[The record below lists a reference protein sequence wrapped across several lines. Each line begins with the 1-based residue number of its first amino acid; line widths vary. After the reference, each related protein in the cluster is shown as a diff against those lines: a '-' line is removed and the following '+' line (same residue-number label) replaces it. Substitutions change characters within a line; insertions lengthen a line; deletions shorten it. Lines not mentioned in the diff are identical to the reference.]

1 MEEECLEMKNQR
13 KRISKITAFTT
24 ALLSA
29 GTMMTSAIPSATV
42 TASAYGED
50 ANYAEALALSLYF
63 YDSNQCGT
71 GVDDNPLA
79 WRGNCHVSDAQANL
93 SNAVN
98 LGNARSVVDPD
109 GDGKVDVSGGY
120 HDAGD
125 HIKFN
130 LTIGFGMNSLAL
142 SDYLNPGAY
151 QKAGCRDHLLYIL
164 KNGADYM
171 MKTTFLDNSGDVG
184 AVCYMVSNEGDHSY
198 WGSPEKQN
206 GDRPTYW
213 LTPSSNNSAVVLEM
227 ASALAGTA
235 VAFKDSDATYAAKCT
250 KYAKALYKFGTQHS
264 GNYMEGMG
272 SMYATNSQYQ
282 DEQAMTEG
290 WLYVLGEGSMPS
302 FKPTGNGCYNNQYY
316 DYYLYS
322 WDKVWSGYAA
332 LMYKKTGDE
341 AYAKELQ
348 FEVNNMGGLREGTY
362 NSCKQ
367 EWGCT
372 RYNCA
377 VQMEALA
384 SINGDKNS
392 DLAKG
397 AKYQMNYI
405 LGSNPQNKSFLTG
418 FGNSWSSKVH
428 HRAANP
434 GNGDASSNP
443 DAKYVNYGYLIGGPD
458 SSGTFNEVTDSY
470 RWTEGALDYNG
481 CFALACAALV
491 NLNGCTSDGAS
502 RIVNSASEFK
512 KNYSFGSNNNNNNY
526 GNNDPEV
533 YPAITAV
540 NYNQKYHQIQF
551 IWSPVQGATNYGIAV
566 YLAGKWRVQTSSIPA
581 SSRSYVTPKNL
592 TPNMTYRVAIAAKV
606 NGEWTSTA
614 SIKNAVT
621 VTVR

>member
-1 MEEECLEMKNQR
+1 MKNHR
-13 KRISKITAFTT
+13 RVSKITSFAT

-29 GTMMTSAIPSATV
+29 GTMMTSAIPAATV
-42 TASAYGED
+42 TASADGND
-50 ANYAEALALSLYF
+50 PNYAEALALSLYF
-63 YDSNQCGT
+63 FDSNQCGT
-71 GVDDNPLA
+71 DVDSNPLE
-79 WRGNCHVSDAQANL
+79 WRGNCHVGDAQANL

-98 LGNARSVVDPD
+98 LGGARGVVDPD

-125 HIKFN
+125 HVKFN

-151 QKAGCRDHLLYIL
+151 AKAGCRDHLLYIL
-164 KNGADYM
+164 RNGADYL
-171 MKTTFLDNSGDVG
+171 MKTTFLDNSGEVG
-184 AVCYMVSNEGDHSY
+184 AVCFMVSDVGDHSY
-198 WGSPEKQN
+198 WGAPENQTGN
-206 GDRPTYW
+206 RPTYW
-213 LTPSSNNSAVVLEM
+213 LTANSNNSAVTLEM

-235 VAFKDSDATYAAKCT
+235 VAFKDSDPTYAAKCT
-250 KYAKALYKFGTQHS
+250 KYAKALYNFGTQHI

-272 SMYATNSQYQ
+272 TMYPTDSQYQ

-290 WLYVLGEGSMPS
+290 WLYILGERGDVT
-302 FKPTGNGCYNNQYY
+302 FKPTGNGCYNNSQY

-332 LMYKKTGDE
+332 LMFKKTGDS
-341 AYAKELQ
+341 AYQRELQ
-348 FEVNNMGGLREGTY
+348 FEVNNMGGLSEGKY
-362 NSCKQ
+362 NTCRQ

-377 VQMEALA
+377 VQMAALA
-384 SINGDKNS
+384 AANGNENDS
-392 DLAKG
+392 LAKG

-405 LGSNPQNKSFLTG
+405 LGNNSYNKSFLTG
-418 FGNSWSSKVH
+418 FGSNWSSKVH

-458 SSGTFNEVTDSY
+458 SGGTFNEITESY

-491 NLNGCTSDGAS
+491 NTYGSTSDGAS

-512 KNYSFGSNNNNNNY
+512 KNYSFGNSSGHEDPPQPSNLYPVVKTQVKDHKIGFKWTKVEGAEKY
-526 GNNDPEV
+526 GVGV
-533 YPAITAV
+533 YQANKWVVKKQVDASVTT
-540 NYNQKYHQIQF
+540 
-551 IWSPVQGATNYGIAV
+551 WTSPQVSNG
-566 YLAGKWRVQTSSIPA
+566 
-581 SSRSYVTPKNL
+581 
-592 TPNMTYRVAIAAKV
+592 TYRLVVLAKV
-606 NGEWTSTA
+606 NGQWV
-614 SIKNAVT
+614 NADVFKKSFYVT
-621 VTVR
+621 VK

>member
-1 MEEECLEMKNQR
+1 MKNRRR
-13 KRISKITAFTT
+13 KLSKIAAFATAVV
-24 ALLSA
+24 LSA
-29 GTMMTSAIPSATV
+29 GTMMSSAVPAITV
-42 TASAYGED
+42 NAAGGD
-50 ANYAEALALSLYF
+50 ANYADALALSLYF

-98 LGNARSVVDPD
+98 LGGARNVVDPD

-151 QKAGCRDHLLYIL
+151 EKAGCRDHLLYIL

-377 VQMEALA
+377 V
-384 SINGDKNS
+384 
-392 DLAKG
+392 
-397 AKYQMNYI
+397 
-405 LGSNPQNKSFLTG
+405 G

-491 NLNGCTSDGAS
+491 NLNGCTSNGAS
-502 RIVNSASEFK
+502 NIVNSASEFK
-512 KNYSFGSNNNNNNY
+512 KNYSFGNTSSQN
-526 GNNDPEV
+526 PHIEEPTV
-533 YPAITAV
+533 YPAITSV
-540 NYNQKYHQIQF
+540 NYNQKYHQVQF
-551 IWSPVQGATNYGIAV
+551 VWSPVQGATNYGIAV

-592 TPNMTYRVAIAAKV
+592 TPGMTYRVAIAAKI
-606 NGEWTSTA
+606 NGQWTSTE
-614 SIKNAVT
+614 SIKHAVT

>member
-1 MEEECLEMKNQR
+1 MKNH
-13 KRISKITAFTT
+13 KRRLSKITASATALALSASALMTT
-24 ALLSA
+24 AIPTVSA
-29 GTMMTSAIPSATV
+29 DSG
-42 TASAYGED
+42 D
-50 ANYAEALALSLYF
+50 ADFSEALALSLYF
-63 YDSNQCGT
+63 FDSNQCGKE
-71 GVDDNPLA
+71 VDDNPLT
-79 WRGNCHVSDAQANL
+79 WRGNCHVSDSEAKI
-93 SNAVN
+93 SSAVN
-98 LGNARSVVDPD
+98 LGGQSRLVDPD

-151 QKAGCRDHLLYIL
+151 EKAGCRDHLLYIL
-164 KNGADYM
+164 RNGADYM
-171 MKTTFLDNSGDVG
+171 MKTTFLDNSGEVG

-198 WGSPEKQN
+198 WGAPENQT
-206 GDRPTYW
+206 GERPTYW
-213 LTPSSNNSAVVLEM
+213 LTPSSNNSAIALEM

-235 VAFKDSDATYAAKCT
+235 VAFKDTDASYAAECT
-250 KYAKALYKFGTQHS
+250 KYAKALYRFGTQHT

-290 WLYVLGEGSMPS
+290 WLYILGEGSMPS
-302 FKPTGNGCYNNQYY
+302 FKPTANGCYNYSQY

-332 LMYKKTGDE
+332 MMYKATGDS
-341 AYAKELQ
+341 AFSNELL
-348 FEVNNMGGLREGTY
+348 FEVNNMGGLSEGKY
-362 NSCKQ
+362 NTCRA

-384 SINGDKNS
+384 TVNGNKDAS
-392 DLAKG
+392 LAKG

-405 LGSNPQNKSFLTG
+405 LGNNSYNKSFLTG
-418 FGNSWSSKVH
+418 YGNSWSSKVH

-434 GNGDASSNP
+434 GNGNASSNP

-458 SSGTFNEVTDSY
+458 SGGTFNEVTESY

-491 NLNGCTSDGAS
+491 NLYGSNGDGAS
-502 RIVNSASEFK
+502 RIVNNASEFK
-512 KNYSFGSNNNNNNY
+512 KNYSFGNNSTPGPIVEDLY
-526 GNNDPEV
+526 PEISSV
-533 YPAITAV
+533 EYSSL
-540 NYNQKYHQIQF
+540 YHQIKF
-551 IWSPVQGATNYGIAV
+551 TWKPVEGAQNYGIAV
-566 YLAGKWRVQTSSIPA
+566 YLAGKWRIQTQSISA
-581 SSRSYVTPKNL
+581 STTTYTTPKNL
-592 TPNMTYRVAIAAKV
+592 TPGKTYRVAIAAKV
-606 NGEWTSTA
+606 NGQWTA
-614 SIKNAVT
+614 AQSIKNAVT
-621 VTVR
+621 VTVK

>member
-1 MEEECLEMKNQR
+1 MKNYG
-13 KRISKITAFTT
+13 KKIAAFAT

-29 GTMMTSAIPSATV
+29 GTMMTSVPI
-42 TASAYGED
+42 TASAAGD

-63 YDSNQCGT
+63 FDSNQCGT
-71 GVDDNPLA
+71 GVDGNPLA
-79 WRGNCHVSDAQANL
+79 WRGNCHTADASANL
-93 SNAVN
+93 SSAVN
-98 LGNARSVVDPD
+98 LGGARNVVDPD

-151 QKAGCRDHLLYIL
+151 EKAGCRDHLLYIL
-164 KNGADYM
+164 KNGADYL
-171 MKTTFLDNSGDVG
+171 MKTTFLDNSGEVG

-198 WGSPEKQN
+198 WGSPENQN

-213 LTPSSNNSAVVLEM
+213 LTSSSNNSAVVLEM

-235 VAFKDSDATYAAKCT
+235 VAFKNTDAAYAAQCT
-250 KYAKALYKFGTQHS
+250 KYAKALYRFGTQHT

-282 DEQAMTEG
+282 DEQAMTEA
-290 WLYVLGEGSMPS
+290 WLYILGEGGAPS
-302 FKPTGNGCYNNQYY
+302 FKPTGNGCYNYQYY

-332 LMYKKTGDE
+332 LMYKKTGDYS
-341 AYAKELQ
+341 YANELK
-348 FEVNNMGGLREGTY
+348 FEVGNMGGLNEGTY
-362 NSCKQ
+362 NSCKAD
-367 EWGCT
+367 WGCT

-384 SINGDKNS
+384 AVNGNKD
-392 DLAKG
+392 DALAKG

-405 LGSNPQNKSFLTG
+405 LGNNPMGKSFLTG
-418 FGNSWSSKVH
+418 YGSSWSSKVH

-434 GNGDASSNP
+434 GNGNPSDNP
-443 DAKYVNYGYLIGGPD
+443 DAKYVNYGDLIGGPD
-458 SSGTFNEVTDSY
+458 ASGTFNEVTESY

-491 NLNGCTSDGAS
+491 NLYDSSSDGAS

-512 KNYSFGSNNNNNNY
+512 KNYSFGGSSS
-526 GNNDPEV
+526 GHEDPPTPSS
-533 YPAITAV
+533 YPEIT
-540 NYNQKYHQIQF
+540 NITYSESSHQFKIT
-551 IWSPVQGATNYGIAV
+551 WKAVQGASRYGIAV
-566 YLAGKWRVQTSSIPA
+566 YQGGKWRVKQQFDGNVTSFTS
-581 SSRSYVTPKNL
+581 PKL
-592 TPNMTYRVAIAAKV
+592 KAGQKYKLVVCAKV
-606 NGEWTSTA
+606 NGSWDTS
-614 SIKNAVT
+614 SISKRAVNIT
-621 VTVR
+621 IR

>member
-1 MEEECLEMKNQR
+1 MKKQR
-13 KRISKITAFTT
+13 RLSKLAAFATAMMI
-24 ALLSA
+24 SA
-29 GTMMTSAIPSATV
+29 GTMSAAVPAVTV
-42 TASAYGED
+42 NADGGD
-50 ANYAEALALSLYF
+50 ANYSDALALSLYF

-79 WRGNCHVSDAQANL
+79 WRGNCHVSDASANL
-93 SNAVN
+93 SSAVN
-98 LGNARSVVDPD
+98 LGGARSIVDPD

-151 QKAGCRDHLLYIL
+151 EKAGCRDHLLYIL
-164 KNGADYM
+164 RNGADYL

-198 WGSPEKQN
+198 WGSPENQN

-213 LTPSSNNSAVVLEM
+213 LTTSSNNSAIVLEM

-235 VAFKDSDATYAAKCT
+235 VAFKDTDASYAAQCT
-250 KYAKALYKFGTQHS
+250 KYAKALYKFGTQHT

-290 WLYVLGEGSMPS
+290 WLYILGERGEPS

-332 LMYKKTGDE
+332 LMYKKTGDS
-341 AYAKELQ
+341 AYASELQ

-384 SINGDKNS
+384 SVNGDKNS

-405 LGSNPQNKSFLTG
+405 LGNNPYNKSFLTG
-418 FGNSWSSKVH
+418 YGSSWSSKVH

-491 NLNGCTSDGAS
+491 NMYGSTGNGAS
-502 RIVNSASEFK
+502 SIVNSASEFK
-512 KNYSFGSNNNNNNY
+512 KNYSFGNNNNNN
-526 GNNDPEV
+526 NNNNNPSV
-533 YPAITAV
+533 YPAFTKV
-540 NYNQKYHQIQF
+540 EYSQQYHQIRF
-551 IWSPVQGATNYGIAV
+551 TWKPVDGATNYGIAV
-566 YLAGKWRVQTSSIPA
+566 YLAGKWRIQNQNIPSYTTS
-581 SSRSYVTPKNL
+581 YTTPKNL
-592 TPNMTYRVAIAAKV
+592 TPGKTYKVAVAAKV
-606 NGEWTSTA
+606 NGAWTATE
-614 SIKNAVT
+614 SIKHAIT
-621 VTVR
+621 VTVK

>member
-1 MEEECLEMKNQR
+1 MKNHGR
-13 KRISKITAFTT
+13 RLSKITAFTT

-29 GTMMTSAIPSATV
+29 GAMMTSAMPMTVSAD
-42 TASAYGED
+42 SSD
-50 ANYAEALALSLYF
+50 ANFSDALALSLYF
-63 YDSNQCGT
+63 FDSNQCGT
-71 GVDDNPLA
+71 GVDDNPLT
-79 WRGNCHVSDAQANL
+79 WRGNCHVSDATANL
-93 SNAVN
+93 NNATN
-98 LGNARSVVDPD
+98 LGGARSIVDPD

-130 LTIGFGMNSLAL
+130 LTIAFGMNSLAL

-151 QKAGCRDHLLYIL
+151 EKAGCRDHLLYIL

-198 WGSPEKQN
+198 WGAPENQS
-206 GDRPTYW
+206 GERPTYW
-213 LTPSSNNSAVVLEM
+213 LTPSSNNSAISLEM
-227 ASALAGTA
+227 AAALAGTA
-235 VAFKDSDATYAAKCT
+235 VAFKNTDADYAAKCT
-250 KYAKALYKFGTQHS
+250 KYAKALYKFGTQHT

-290 WLYVLGEGSMPS
+290 WLYILGEGSMPS
-302 FKPTGNGCYNNQYY
+302 FKPTANGCYNNQYY

-332 LMYKKTGDE
+332 MMYKKTGDSS
-341 AYAKELQ
+341 YANELK
-348 FEVNNMGGLREGTY
+348 FEVSNMGGMNEGTY
-362 NSCKQ
+362 NSCKAD
-367 EWGCT
+367 WGCT

-384 SINGDKNS
+384 TVGDNKDDS
-392 DLAKG
+392 LAKG

-405 LGSNPQNKSFLTG
+405 LGNNPYNKSFLTG
-418 FGNSWSSKVH
+418 YGTSWSSKVH

-443 DAKYVNYGYLIGGPD
+443 SAKYVNYGYLIGGPD
-458 SSGTFNEVTDSY
+458 ASGTFNEVTDSY

-491 NLNGCTSDGAS
+491 NLYGSTGNGAAS
-502 RIVNSASEFK
+502 IVNSASEFK
-512 KNYSFGSNNNNNNY
+512 KNYSFGYGSTDPDPQPIVSSPVISNI
-526 GNNDPEV
+526 E
-533 YPAITAV
+533 
-540 NYNQKYHQIQF
+540 YNSQYHQIRF
-551 IWSPVQGATNYGIAV
+551 SWNSVEGATNYGIAV
-566 YLAGKWRVQTSSIPA
+566 YLAGKWRVQAPSITA
-581 SSRSYVTPKNL
+581 LTYTTPKNL
-592 TPNMTYRVAIAAKV
+592 TPGKTYKVAIAAKV
-606 NGEWTSTA
+606 NGEWTA
-614 SIKNAVT
+614 VDAIKNAVT